1 MFYLSNVIVNL
12 KEALKMAEEQPQEIQ
27 VKTVERELVINAHAS
42 EVDIALLEDK
52 VLVELHKEKT
62 NNQFAVGDVYLGR
75 VKKILPG
82 LNAAFVDVGYE
93 KEAFLHYLDLGPQIN
108 SLLKFKN
115 MLTSSK
121 EGEVTMDKF
130 KLEPDIEKS
139 GKIVNILNTGDL
151 IPVQIA
157 KEPISTKGPRISAEI
172 SFAGRYLVLVPFSNR
187 ISVSQKIRSGE
198 ERSRLKRLIQSIRPA
213 NYGVIIRT
221 VAENKKVADLD
232 ADLKTLVEKWERCV
246 IEMKK
251 MTACGRMVS
260 EQDQTTVMLRDLLN
274 ESFNNIYMNDEALFE
289 EIRSYIQTIAPQKTD
304 IVKLYKGKEPIFDN
318 FGVSKQIKGLFGKVV
333 TIRNGVY
340 LIIEHTEAMHVI
352 DVNSGH
358 RVNKENTQ
366 EENALLVNIEAA
378 KEIARQLRLRD
389 MGGIIIVDFIDMRE
403 AAHRK
408 ELFDVLCQE
417 MARDRAK
424 HTILPATK
432 FGLIQITRQRV
443 RPATE
448 VQVQEKC
455 PVCDGEGKI
464 RPAILYIDE
473 IENNLKYLLLDQNEN
488 HVTLQVHPF
497 IEAYLTKGLFSI
509 RRKWMKKYGKAFQV
523 QAMPEFHMLQ
533 YNFQNASG
541 DDIKI

>member
-1 MFYLSNVIVNL
+1 MNVNPL
-12 KEALKMAEEQPQEIQ
+12 EALQMAEEQQEIK
-27 VKTVERELVINAHAS
+27 VKTVERELVINARAS

-52 VLVELHKEKT
+52 ILVELHKEKT

-93 KEAFLHYLDLGPQIN
+93 KEAFLHYLDLGPQFR

-121 EGEVTMDKF
+121 EGEVTMEKF

-139 GKIVNILNTGDL
+139 GKIANMLNAGDL

-232 ADLKTLVEKWERCV
+232 ADLKTLIEKWERCV
-246 IEMKK
+246 SEMTK
-251 MTACGRMVS
+251 MTAAGRMVS
-260 EQDQTTVMLRDLLN
+260 EQDQTMVMLRDLLN
-274 ESFNNIYMNDEALFE
+274 ESFNNIHVNDEMLYE
-289 EIRSYIQTIAPQKTD
+289 EIRSYIQTIAPQKTE
-304 IVKLYKGKEPIFDN
+304 IVKLYKGRDSIFDN
-318 FGVSKQIKGLFGKVV
+318 FGVSRQIKGLFGKVV

-358 RVNKENTQ
+358 RVNKENSQ

-403 AAHRK
+403 AEHRK
-408 ELFDVLCQE
+408 QLYDVLCQE
-417 MARDRAK
+417 MALDRAK

-473 IENNLKYLLLDQNEN
+473 IENNLRYLLQDQNEN
-488 HVTLQVHPF
+488 NITLQVHPF
-497 IEAYLTKGLFSI
+497 IGAYLTKGWFSI
-509 RRKWMKKYGKAFQV
+509 RRKWMKKYGKSFKV
-523 QAMPEFHMLQ
+523 ESVEDFHMLQ
-533 YNFQNASG
+533 YNFRNAKG

>member
-1 MFYLSNVIVNL
+1 MNVNPL
-12 KEALKMAEEQPQEIQ
+12 EALQMAEEQQEIK
-27 VKTVERELVINAHAS
+27 VKTVERELVINARAS

-52 VLVELHKEKT
+52 ILVELHKEKT

-93 KEAFLHYLDLGPQIN
+93 KEAFLHYLDLGPQFR

-121 EGEVTMDKF
+121 QGEVTMEKF

-139 GKIVNILNTGDL
+139 GKIANMLNAGDL

-232 ADLKTLVEKWERCV
+232 ADLKTLIEKWERCV
-246 IEMKK
+246 SEMTK
-251 MTACGRMVS
+251 MTAAGRMVS
-260 EQDQTTVMLRDLLN
+260 EQDQTMVMLRDLLN
-274 ESFNNIYMNDEALFE
+274 ESFNNIHVNDEMLYE
-289 EIRSYIQTIAPQKTD
+289 EIRSYIQTIAPQKTE
-304 IVKLYKGKEPIFDN
+304 IVKLYKGRDSIFDN
-318 FGVSKQIKGLFGKVV
+318 FGVSRQIKGLFGKVV

-358 RVNKENTQ
+358 RVNKENSQ

-403 AAHRK
+403 AEHRK
-408 ELFDVLCQE
+408 QLYDVLCQE
-417 MARDRAK
+417 MALDRAK

-473 IENNLKYLLLDQNEN
+473 IENNLRYLLQDQNEN
-488 HVTLQVHPF
+488 NITLQVHPF
-497 IEAYLTKGLFSI
+497 IGAYLTKGWFSI
-509 RRKWMKKYGKAFQV
+509 RRKWMKKYGKKFKV
-523 QAMPEFHMLQ
+523 ESVEDFHMLQ
-533 YNFQNASG
+533 YNFRNAKG

>member
-1 MFYLSNVIVNL
+1 MNVNPL
-12 KEALKMAEEQPQEIQ
+12 EALKMAEEQQEIK
-27 VKTVERELVINAHAS
+27 VKTVERELVINARAS

-93 KEAFLHYLDLGPQIN
+93 KEAFLHYLDLGPQFR

-115 MLTSSK
+115 MLTSGK
-121 EGEVTMDKF
+121 EGEVTMEKF

-139 GKIVNILNTGDL
+139 GKIANMLNAGDL

-157 KEPISTKGPRISAEI
+157 KEPISTKGPRISAEV

-246 IEMKK
+246 SEMTK
-251 MTACGRMVS
+251 MTTSGRMVS
-260 EQDQTTVMLRDLLN
+260 EQDQTMVMLRDLLN
-274 ESFNNIYMNDEALFE
+274 ESFNNIHVNDEMLYE
-289 EIRSYIQTIAPQKTD
+289 EIRSYIQTIAPQKTE
-304 IVKLYKGKEPIFDN
+304 IVKLYKGRDSIFDN
-318 FGVSKQIKGLFGKVV
+318 FGVSRQIKGLFGKVV

-403 AAHRK
+403 AEHRK
-408 ELFDVLCQE
+408 ELYDVLCQE
-417 MARDRAK
+417 MSLDRAK

-473 IENNLKYLLLDQNEN
+473 IENNLRYLFQDQNEN
-488 HVTLQVHPF
+488 NITLQVHPF
-497 IEAYLTKGLFSI
+497 IGAYLTKGWFSI
-509 RRKWMKKYGKAFQV
+509 RRKWMKKYGKSFKV
-523 QAMPEFHMLQ
+523 ESVEDFHMLQ
-533 YNFQNASG
+533 YNFRNAHG

>member
-1 MFYLSNVIVNL
+1 
-12 KEALKMAEEQPQEIQ
+12 MAEEKQENQ
-27 VKTVERELVINAHAS
+27 VKTVERELVINARAS

-52 VLVELHKEKT
+52 ILVELHKEKA

-93 KEAFLHYLDLGPQIN
+93 KEAFLHYLDLGPQFR
-108 SLLKFKN
+108 SLFKFKKALSDGN
-115 MLTSSK
+115 AK
-121 EGEVTMDKF
+121 EVTMEKF
-130 KLEPDIEKS
+130 KLEPDIEKN
-139 GKIVNILNTGDL
+139 GKIANMLNVGDL

-172 SFAGRYLVLVPFSNR
+172 SFAGRYIVLVPFSNR

-198 ERSRLKRLIQSIRPA
+198 ERGRLKRLMQSIKPA

-232 ADLKTLVEKWERCV
+232 ADLKALVNKWELC
-246 IEMKK
+246 ISEMSR
-251 MTACGRMVS
+251 MTTLGRMVS

-274 ESFNNIYMNDEALFE
+274 ESFNNIFTNDETLYE
-289 EIRSYIQTIAPQKTD
+289 DVKNYIQTIAPQKAE

-318 FGVSKQIKGLFGKVV
+318 FGVSRQIKGLFGKVV

-366 EENALLVNIEAA
+366 EENALIVNIEAA

-389 MGGIIIVDFIDMRE
+389 MGGIIIVDFIDMHE

-408 ELFDVLCQE
+408 QLFDVLCQE

-473 IENNLKYLLLDQNEN
+473 IENNLKYLLLDQNEDN
-488 HVTLQVHPF
+488 VTLQVHPF
-497 IEAYLTKGLFSI
+497 IGAYLTIGWHSI
-509 RRKWMKKYGKAFQV
+509 RRQWMKKYHKRFKV
-523 QAMPEFHMLQ
+523 QSMSEFHMLQ
-533 YNFQNASG
+533 YNFLNAKG
-541 DDIKI
+541 DEIKI

>member
-1 MFYLSNVIVNL
+1 MNVNPL
-12 KEALKMAEEQPQEIQ
+12 EALKMAEEQQEIK
-27 VKTVERELVINAHAS
+27 VKTVERELVINARAS

-93 KEAFLHYLDLGPQIN
+93 KEAFLHYLDLGPQFR

-115 MLTSSK
+115 MLTSGK
-121 EGEVTMDKF
+121 EGEVTMEKF

-139 GKIVNILNTGDL
+139 GKIANMLNAGDL

-157 KEPISTKGPRISAEI
+157 KEPISTKGPRISAEV

-246 IEMKK
+246 SEMTK
-251 MTACGRMVS
+251 MTTSGRMVS
-260 EQDQTTVMLRDLLN
+260 EQDQTMVMLRDLLN
-274 ESFNNIYMNDEALFE
+274 ESFNNIHVNDDSLYE
-289 EIRSYIQTIAPQKTD
+289 EIRSYIQTIAPQKTE
-304 IVKLYKGKEPIFDN
+304 IVKLYKGKDSIFDN
-318 FGVSKQIKGLFGKVV
+318 FGVSRQIKGLFGKVV

-403 AAHRK
+403 AEHRK
-408 ELFDVLCQE
+408 ELYDVLCQE
-417 MARDRAK
+417 MSLDRAK

-488 HVTLQVHPF
+488 HITLQVHPF
-497 IEAYLTKGLFSI
+497 IGAYLTKGWFSI
-509 RRKWMKKYGKAFQV
+509 RRKWMKKYGKSFKV
-523 QAMPEFHMLQ
+523 ETVDDFHMLQ
-533 YNFQNASG
+533 YNFRNAKG
-541 DDIKI
+541 EDIKI

>member
-1 MFYLSNVIVNL
+1 M
-12 KEALKMAEEQPQEIQ
+12 
-27 VKTVERELVINAHAS
+27 ERELIVNSHAS
-42 EVDIALLEDK
+42 EVDIALMEDK
-52 VLVELHKEKT
+52 ILVELHKEKT

-93 KEAFLHYLDLGPQIN
+93 KEAFLHYLDLGPQIR
-108 SLLKFKN
+108 SLIKFKN
-115 MLTSSK
+115 MVAAEK

-130 KLEPDIEKS
+130 KLEPDIDKA
-139 GKIVNILNTGDL
+139 GKIGNLLNAGDL

-172 SFAGRYLVLVPFSNR
+172 SFAGRYIVLVPFSNR

-198 ERSRLKRLIQSIRPA
+198 ERSRLKRLIQSIRPN

-232 ADLKTLVEKWERCV
+232 ADLKTLVEKWEHCV

-251 MTACGRMVS
+251 MTSMGRMVS
-260 EQDQTTVMLRDLLN
+260 EQAQTTVMLRDLLN
-274 ESFNNIYMNDEALFE
+274 ESFNNIYLNDETLFE
-289 EIRSYIQTIAPQKTD
+289 ETRNYIQTIAPQKAD

-358 RVNKENTQ
+358 RVNKENSQ

-408 ELFDVLCQE
+408 ELFDILCQE

-424 HTILPATK
+424 HTVLPATK

-473 IENNLKYLLLDQNEN
+473 IENNLKYLLLDQNED
-488 HVTLQVHPF
+488 HITLQVHPF
-497 IEAYLTKGLFSI
+497 IGAYLTKGWFSI
-509 RRKWMKKYGKAFQV
+509 RRKWMKKYGKSFKV
-523 QAMPEFHMLQ
+523 ETVEDFHMLQ
-533 YNFQNASG
+533 YNFLNAHG
-541 DDIKI
+541 DEIKI

>member
-1 MFYLSNVIVNL
+1 
-12 KEALKMAEEQPQEIQ
+12 MAEEQQEIK
-27 VKTVERELVINAHAS
+27 VKTVERELVVNAHAS

-52 VLVELHKEKT
+52 ILVELHKEKT

-93 KEAFLHYLDLGPQIN
+93 KEAFLHYLDLGPQFR

-115 MLTSSK
+115 LLASGN
-121 EGEVTMDKF
+121 EGEVTMEKL
-130 KLEPDIEKS
+130 KLEPDIEKA
-139 GKIVNILNTGDL
+139 GKIGNMLTAGDL

-187 ISVSQKIRSGE
+187 ISVSQKIRSGD
-198 ERSRLKRLIQSIRPA
+198 ERSRLKRLIQSIKPA

-246 IEMKK
+246 SEMTR
-251 MTACGRMVS
+251 MTAAGRMVS
-260 EQDQTTVMLRDLLN
+260 EQDQTMVMLRDLLN
-274 ESFNNIYMNDEALFE
+274 ESFNNIHVNDESLYE
-289 EIRSYIQTIAPQKTD
+289 EIRSYIQTIAPQKTE
-304 IVKLYKGKEPIFDN
+304 IVKLYKGKDSIFDN
-318 FGVSKQIKGLFGKVV
+318 FGVSRQIKGLFGKVV

-403 AAHRK
+403 AEHRK
-408 ELFDVLCQE
+408 KLYDVLCEE
-417 MARDRAK
+417 MALDRAK

-488 HVTLQVHPF
+488 HITLQVHPF
-497 IEAYLTKGLFSI
+497 IGAYLTKGWFSI
-509 RRKWMKKYGKAFQV
+509 RRKWMKKYGKSFKV
-523 QAMPEFHMLQ
+523 ETVDDFHMLQ
-533 YNFQNASG
+533 YNFLNAKG
-541 DDIKI
+541 EDIKI